1 MAISRTQKEEIVDDL
16 RDRFSRGRVT
26 ILTDFTGLG
35 VASITQLRNALRA
48 VKAEYR
54 VAKNTLLKR
63 AAENTQAQDLKPY
76 FKGTRAVAISY
87 EDPVAPAKVL
97 VDFIRENKKLE
108 IIAGLLEGSLITS
121 EDVQSLAKLP
131 GREELLARLFSTM
144 QAVPMGLV
152 QLLSGI
158 PRKLLYVLKAIE
170 EHKSKQLYPF
180 KEELH

>member
-1 MAISRTQKEEIVDDL
+1 MAISRTRKEEIVDDL

-26 ILTDFTGLG
+26 ILTDFTGLD
-35 VASITQLRNALRA
+35 VASVTQLRNALRA

-54 VAKNTLLKR
+54 VAKNTLIKR
-63 AAENTQAQDLKPY
+63 AIENTRAQGLKPY

-97 VDFIRENKKLE
+97 IDFVRDNKKPE
-108 IIAGLLEGSLITS
+108 IIAGLLEGSIITR
-121 EDVQSLAKLP
+121 EEIQSLARLP
-131 GREELLARLFSTM
+131 GRQELLARVLSAM

-152 QLLSGI
+152 QVLAGI

-170 EHKSKQLYPF
+170 ENKN
-180 KEELH
+180 KEVQE